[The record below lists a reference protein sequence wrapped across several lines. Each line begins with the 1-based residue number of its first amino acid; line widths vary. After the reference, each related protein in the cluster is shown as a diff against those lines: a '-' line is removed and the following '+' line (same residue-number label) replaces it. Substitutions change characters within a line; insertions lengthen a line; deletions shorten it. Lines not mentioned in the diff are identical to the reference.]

1 MKDLGT
7 SQLSQHSFGDRLE
20 RSDLNRRI
28 IDAQEEYFDS
38 EARISRDHGDLSKA
52 YGALIANG
60 KLCCVYGDFEKAEQ
74 YYRGA
79 LEVADLIGSTDLANH
94 AKVAIGI
101 CRGNH
106 QLKVGGCF
114 DSTGTLDLSLFQGPF
129 T

>member
-7 SQLSQHSFGDRLE
+7 SQLSLHSFGDRLE
-20 RSDLNRRI
+20 QSDLNRRI

-38 EARISRDHGDLSKA
+38 EARISREHGDLSKA

-60 KLCCVYGDFEKAEQ
+60 KLCCIYGDFEKAEE

-79 LEVADLIGSTDLANH
+79 LEVAVQIGSTDLANH

-101 CRGNH
+101 VRGN
-106 QLKVGGCF
+106 QQMKKAGCF
-114 DSTGTLDLSLFQGPF
+114 DTSVPLDLSVFQGPF
-129 T
+129 V